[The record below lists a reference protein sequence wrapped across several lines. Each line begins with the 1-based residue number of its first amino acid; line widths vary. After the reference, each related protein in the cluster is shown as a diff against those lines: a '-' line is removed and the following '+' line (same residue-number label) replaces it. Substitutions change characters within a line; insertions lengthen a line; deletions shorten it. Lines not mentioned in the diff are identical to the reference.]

1 MKIHFSAAYATSF
14 SIDAVA
20 TVDVASAPVAWDTPG
35 VIFLK
40 LLAIASLVALNG
52 FFVASEFALVKVRT
66 SQLDTLIAQGN
77 QHARHA
83 RQVAAHLDAY
93 LSATQLGITLASLGL
108 GWLGEPFLAEMID
121 PFFGLVNITSP
132 ALIEAVSFTLA
143 FTSIT
148 VLHIVVV
155 NWRRSPLPSV
165 KRCRQPCGSAGRWR
179 CSTSCLSQP
188 SRCLTG

>member
-1 MKIHFSAAYATSF
+1 MRIHFSAAYATSV
-14 SIDAVA
+14 SIDAVD
-20 TVDVASAPVAWDTPG
+20 TVDLASAAVVWDTPG

-77 QHARHA
+77 RRARHA

-108 GWLGEPFLAEMID
+108 GWLGEPFLAEMIE
-121 PFFGLVNITSP
+121 PFFGLVNVTSP

-148 VLHIVVV
+148 VLHIVVGELAPKSLAIRKAV
-155 NWRRSPLPSV
+155 PTTLGVSRPLGAV
-165 KRCRQPCGSAGRWR
+165 LLRV
-179 CSTSCLSQP
+179 
-188 SRCLTG
+188 

>member
-77 QHARHA
+77 QRARHA

-93 LSATQLGITLASLGL
+93 LFGHPARHHLGQLGPWLAG
-108 GWLGEPFLAEMID
+108 
-121 PFFGLVNITSP
+121 
-132 ALIEAVSFTLA
+132 
-143 FTSIT
+143 
-148 VLHIVVV
+148 
-155 NWRRSPLPSV
+155 
-165 KRCRQPCGSAGRWR
+165 
-179 CSTSCLSQP
+179 
-188 SRCLTG
+188 